1 MLSATQPQTI
11 TEGTPTTFYLQH
23 GQSIV
28 IKDVKGDTKYSVTE
42 DNVDYTPKVVVDE
55 NGDSDGKIK
64 DVDAATTEA
73 DVDYTNDNKSNKYL
87 DQVTGIGKNTTLT
100 FTNNKVGI
108 LPTGIIMSVASAAIV
123 GIGVLIAI
131 FARVLGGKKKELDE
145 E

>member
-1 MLSATQPQTI
+1 M
-11 TEGTPTTFYLQH
+11 
-23 GQSIV
+23 

-42 DNVDYTPKVVVDE
+42 DNVDYTPNVVVDE

-64 DVDAATTEA
+64 DVDAETTAEDA
-73 DVDYTNDNKSNKYL
+73 NYTDNNKSNKYL

-108 LPTGIIMSVASAAIV
+108 LPTGIIMSVAPAAIV

-131 FARVLGGKKKELDE
+131 FALVLGGKKKELDE